1 MSAQLFTPY
10 TIKQVTFKNRIVM
23 SPMCQYSSHNRD
35 GKVED
40 WHRVHYASRAVG
52 GVGLI
57 LVEATAVLPEGR
69 ISYRDLGIWS
79 DEHISGL
86 KELVDLV
93 HRNGAKIGIQLAHA
107 GRKAELE
114 EAILAPSAIPFPEK
128 KTPKAA
134 DAEDIRRI
142 VEGFR
147 DGARRAKE
155 AGFDV
160 IEIHGAH
167 GYLLNEFL
175 SPVTNHREDE
185 YGGNADNRYRLLSE
199 VIEAVNSVWSG
210 PLFVRIS
217 ANEYDPQGNSL
228 EQYINYARR
237 MKAQGVDLIDCSSGG
252 LVPAQIQTF
261 PGYQV
266 NLAEQIR
273 RQAEVA
279 TGAVGLITDPSHAEE
294 ILGNG
299 RADLVLLGR
308 ELLRNPYWAYE
319 AAKALNTTLERPVQY
334 QRA

>member
-1 MSAQLFTPY
+1 MSATLFSPY
-10 TIKQVTFKNRIVM
+10 TIKQVTLKNRIVM
-23 SPMCQYSSHNRD
+23 TPMCQYSSHNQD

-40 WHRVHYASRAVG
+40 WHRVHYTSRAVG

-57 LVEATAVLPEGR
+57 IVEATAVLPEGR
-69 ISYRDLGIWS
+69 ITYRDLGIWS
-79 DEHISGL
+79 DEHVSGL

-93 HRNGAKIGIQLAHA
+93 HQNGAKIGIQLAHA
-107 GRKAELE
+107 GRKADLE
-114 EAILAPSAIPFPEK
+114 ETIIAPSAIPFPGQ

-134 DAEDIRRI
+134 DAEDIRRV

-147 DGARRAKE
+147 EGARRAKE

-160 IEIHGAH
+160 IEIQGAH
-167 GYLLNEFL
+167 GFLLNEFL

-185 YGGNADNRYRLLSE
+185 YGGNADNRYRMLSE

-228 EQYINYARR
+228 EQYIDYARR
-237 MKAQGVDLIDCSSGG
+237 MKAQGVDLIDCTSGG
-252 LVPAQIQTF
+252 LVPAQIHAY

-266 NLAEQIR
+266 NLADQIR
-273 RQAEVA
+273 RQADIA
-279 TGAVGLITDPSHAEE
+279 TGAVGMITDPSHAEE
-294 ILGNG
+294 ILCNG
-299 RADLVLLGR
+299 RADLVFLGR
-308 ELLRNPYWAYE
+308 ELLRHPYWAYD

>member
-1 MSAQLFTPY
+1 MNAQLFSPY

-23 SPMCQYSSHNRD
+23 APMCQYSAHDQD
-35 GKVED
+35 GKIQD

-57 LVEATAVLPEGR
+57 IIEATAVLPEGR

-79 DEHISGL
+79 DEHVSGL

-114 EAILAPSAIPFPEK
+114 ETIIAPSAIPFPDK

-134 DAEDIRRI
+134 ESGDIRRI

-160 IEIHGAH
+160 IEIHAAH

-185 YGGNADNRYRLLSE
+185 YGGNADNRYRLLGE

-210 PLFVRIS
+210 PLFVRVS

-228 EQYINYARR
+228 EQYIDYARR

-252 LVPAQIQTF
+252 LVPAQIQAF

-279 TGAVGLITDPSHAEE
+279 TGAVGMITDPSHAEE
-294 ILGNG
+294 VLCNG
-299 RADLVLLGR
+299 RADLVFLGR
-308 ELLRNPYWAYE
+308 ELLRHPYWAYD

>member
-114 EAILAPSAIPFPEK
+114 ETILAPSAIPFPEK

-175 SPVTNHREDE
+175 SPVTNQREDE

>member
-114 EAILAPSAIPFPEK
+114 ETILAPSAIPFPEK
-128 KTPKAA
+128 KRLRP
-134 DAEDIRRI
+134 RMPRI
-142 VEGFR
+142 
-147 DGARRAKE
+147 
-155 AGFDV
+155 
-160 IEIHGAH
+160 
-167 GYLLNEFL
+167 
-175 SPVTNHREDE
+175 
-185 YGGNADNRYRLLSE
+185 
-199 VIEAVNSVWSG
+199 
-210 PLFVRIS
+210 
-217 ANEYDPQGNSL
+217 
-228 EQYINYARR
+228 
-237 MKAQGVDLIDCSSGG
+237 SGG
-252 LVPAQIQTF
+252 LWKVS
-261 PGYQV
+261 
-266 NLAEQIR
+266 
-273 RQAEVA
+273 A
-279 TGAVGLITDPSHAEE
+279 TGHAA
-294 ILGNG
+294 
-299 RADLVLLGR
+299 RR
-308 ELLRNPYWAYE
+308 
-319 AAKALNTTLERPVQY
+319 RPVLTSL
-334 QRA
+334 RSMGPMGIC